1 MFLHFFYVTY
11 KKGKQ
16 NYIAIIK
23 SKENSLEFNNLN
35 NLLYNKLHLL
45 NSDNNINNLESPNIN
60 YYEYFYIKKG
70 LIIENQKYLWDNL
83 MKIYLKNID
92 IKILLDQDYINNL
105 YNQKILLFDFLIYK
119 NQIIDFLIEYY
130 GHSYSEFSE
139 IDETSE
145 AKEKV
150 EN

>member
-23 SKENSLEFNNLN
+23 SKDDSIEFNNLN

-45 NSDNNINNLESPNIN
+45 NSEIENFESNNIN

-70 LIIENQKYLWDNL
+70 LVIENQKYLWDRL
-83 MKIYLKNID
+83 MKIYLKNLD
-92 IKILLDQDYINNL
+92 IKILLDQVYINKL
-105 YNQKILLFDFLIYK
+105 YNQKILLFDFDIYK
-119 NQIIDFLIEYY
+119 NQIIDFLIEHYS
-130 GHSYSEFSE
+130 HSYSEINE
-139 IDETSE
+139 LN
-145 AKEKV
+145 